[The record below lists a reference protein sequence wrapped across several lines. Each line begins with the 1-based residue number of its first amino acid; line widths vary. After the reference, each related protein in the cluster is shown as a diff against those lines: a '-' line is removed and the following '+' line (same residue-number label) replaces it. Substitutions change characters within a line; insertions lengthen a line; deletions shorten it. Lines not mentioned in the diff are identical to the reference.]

1 MAWRIQI
8 EEVILKREFK
18 TTKSLA
24 RAFVFFIR
32 IKAG

>member
-8 EEVILKREFK
+8 KEVISKREFK

-24 RAFVFFIR
+24 RAFVSF
-32 IKAG
+32 K